1 MQAHA
6 ILYARQTARANSF
19 GPRKMTPVARFAAS
33 GPEMWHG
40 AALQTN
46 LSFARDKMALVA
58 SNQVTV
64 TVRVQPNSRRNM
76 IVGFKEGILHVK
88 VAAPPVEGKANE
100 ALVRY
105 LSDVLNVRKSDLTLI
120 RGLTGR
126 NKTITIAGIDQERL
140 VAVIEHAARL
150 RGF

>member
-1 MQAHA
+1 M
-6 ILYARQTARANSF
+6 ARVAN
-19 GPRKMTPVARFAAS
+19 
-33 GPEMWHG
+33 
-40 AALQTN
+40 
-46 LSFARDKMALVA
+46 
-58 SNQVTV
+58 NQVTV

-88 VAAPPVEGKANE
+88 VTAPPVEGKANE

-105 LSDVLNVRKSDLTLI
+105 LSNVLNVRKSDLTLK

-140 VAVIEHAARL
+140 VAVIENATRPQ
-150 RGF
+150 GF